1 MKTLFLSIFLRFFV
15 SNLSTKFL
23 SEKIIPDTLMFH
35 ISSQKNF
42 QLFENL
48 RKKSLNS
55 NNNFKFS
62 GKIKVKNKSN
72 KFILMTEAE
81 KEFNDK

>member
-23 SEKIIPDTLMFH
+23 SEKIIPDTLMFC

-42 QLFENL
+42 QPFENL
-48 RKKSLNS
+48 WKKSLNS

-62 GKIKVKNKSN
+62 GKFKVKNKSN

>member
-23 SEKIIPDTLMFH
+23 SEKIIPDTLMFR

-48 RKKSLNS
+48 WKKSLNS

>member
-1 MKTLFLSIFLRFFV
+1 
-15 SNLSTKFL
+15 
-23 SEKIIPDTLMFH
+23 MFR
-35 ISSQKNF
+35 ISYQKNF

-48 RKKSLNS
+48 WKKSLNS
-55 NNNFKFS
+55 NNNFKLS